1 MGSCLPRALQI
12 RAGERGDEETQARL
26 VSGRADVCGQAASH
40 DQARTGAGSGADALA
55 GLRKG
60 APEKVLIAVLL
71 RERTAVSQGWN
82 AQRLAMG
89 YTGAVSRLT
98 GMFHRD
104 SGNTKRLRDFEEML
118 E

>member
-1 MGSCLPRALQI
+1 MRPAAPNVAWSVGS
-12 RAGERGDEETQARL
+12 G
-26 VSGRADVCGQAASH
+26 
-40 DQARTGAGSGADALA
+40 GAGCRMSDVGDVRPC
-55 GLRKG
+55 GVHKG

-71 RERTAVSQGWN
+71 RERTSVSKGWI

-104 SGNTKRLRDFEEML
+104 SGNTKRLRDLEEML
-118 E
+118 KLET